1 MDKPHG
7 FNDLIEKMIEGRDY
21 HRVLEVRSSPVAVI
35 APHGG
40 GIEPGTSEVAREI
53 AGKDH
58 SLYCFEGLG
67 GVGNHSLHIT
77 STRFDDPA
85 CVELVIQSQIV
96 LAVHGC
102 IEHTHVTYV
111 GGTNEKLK
119 EKVSRSLQEKGFNI
133 RLDDGRFAGQSRRN
147 ICNRGGPG
155 RSVQL
160 ELAESLR
167 ESFFS
172 SLDLAGRS
180 RPTPLFFAYTRVIR
194 QALIHWD
201 AA

>member
-1 MDKPHG
+1 MDRLQG
-7 FNDLIEKMIEGRDY
+7 FNDLVKKMTEGRDY
-21 HRVLEVRSSPVAVI
+21 RRVLEVRSSSVAVI

-40 GIEPGTSEVAREI
+40 GIEPGTSEVACAI
-53 AGKDH
+53 AGKDL

-67 GVGNHSLHIT
+67 GAGNHSLHLT
-77 STRFDDPA
+77 STRFDDSA
-85 CVELVIQSQIV
+85 CVDLVTNSRV
-96 LAVHGC
+96 VVAVHGC
-102 IEHTHVTYV
+102 IEHTSLTYI
-111 GGTNEKLK
+111 GGTNEILK
-119 EKVSRSLQEKGFNI
+119 AAVSRALEEEGFIARADN
-133 RLDDGRFAGQSRRN
+133 GRFAGQSRRN

-160 ELAESLR
+160 ELAELLR

-180 RPTPLFFAYTRVIR
+180 QPTPLFFAYTHAIR

-201 AA
+201 VA